1 MSERRPNA
9 KNEHTTERRFAVAGE
24 SASLLFYGEADIHL
38 KALREAFGLRVSGRG
53 GELRV
58 SGPPDAVKA
67 ASGVIQKLAANAE
80 ADRATEPAE
89 LAEWIEATLGAATP
103 GTSEAH
109 YHGLVKARSPGQE
122 RYLHAMKRNDLVFSL
137 GPAGTGKTYLAV
149 AQGIAALRSGRAR
162 RLVLTRPAVEAGEHL
177 GFLPG
182 DFEAKINPYL
192 RPLYDALHDFLPVGE
207 VRRNLD
213 RDIFEIAPL
222 AYMRGRT
229 LNGAV
234 VILDEGQNTTVTQMK
249 MVLTRLGADSQ
260 MIVTGDTTQVDLPG
274 GTRSGLLH
282 AARLL
287 DGVDG
292 VGVVRLGT
300 ADIVRHPL
308 VQRVVDAYSMA
319 ERREQDERAPGGA
332 ATEAEA

>member
-1 MSERRPNA
+1 MSERRP
-9 KNEHTTERRFAVAGE
+9 KTRNEHTTERRFAVQGE
-24 SASLLFYGEADIHL
+24 GATLLFYGEADTHL

-58 SGPPDAVKA
+58 SGPPEAVKA
-67 ASGVIQKLAANAE
+67 AAGVIEKLAAKAE
-80 ADRATEPAE
+80 ANRAIEPAE
-89 LAEWIEATLGAATP
+89 LAEWIEAVLGAATP
-103 GTSEAH
+103 GTSEAR

-122 RYLHAMKRNDLVFSL
+122 KYLQSMKRNDLVFAL

-149 AQGIAALRSGRAR
+149 AQGVSALRSGRAR

-213 RDIFEIAPL
+213 RDVFEIAPL

-249 MVLTRLGADSQ
+249 MFLTRLGADSQ

-287 DGVDG
+287 DGVEG
-292 VGVVRLGT
+292 VGVVRLGK

-308 VQRVVDAYSMA
+308 VQRVVDAYTIA
-319 ERREQDERAPGGA
+319 ERREAEEHAPGGLPSGSDA
-332 ATEAEA
+332 